1 MVRFSYYFGK
11 NADTGVSM
19 TNADIEKII
28 IETLLELQAGSE
40 EPGCEITP
48 KTAPL
53 IDLGFF
59 DSLLA
64 IETTIALEEKLGCS
78 CGEGS
83 VFKQKGTKQPLTIS
97 EIALQL
103 AQISKVAV

>member
-1 MVRFSYYFGK
+1 M
-11 NADTGVSM
+11 GVNM
-19 TNADIEKII
+19 TNTDIEKII

-40 EPGCEITP
+40 EPACEITP
-48 KTAPL
+48 RTAPL
-53 IDLGFF
+53 VELGFF

-83 VFKQKGTKQPLTIS
+83 VFKQKGTEHPLTIA
-97 EIALQL
+97 EVALQL
-103 AQISKVAV
+103 AQMSKAGV

>member
-1 MVRFSYYFGK
+1 
-11 NADTGVSM
+11 M
-19 TNADIEKII
+19 TNTDIEKII

-53 IDLGFF
+53 VELEFF

-64 IETTIALEEKLGCS
+64 IETTTALEEKLGCS
-78 CGEGS
+78 CGEDS
-83 VFKQKGTKQPLTIS
+83 VFKQKGTEHPLTIA
-97 EIALQL
+97 EVALLL
-103 AQISKVAV
+103 AHMSKVAV

>member
-1 MVRFSYYFGK
+1 
-11 NADTGVSM
+11 M
-19 TNADIEKII
+19 TKTDIEKII

-40 EPGCEITP
+40 DPAYEITP
-48 KTAPL
+48 KTTPL
-53 IDLGFF
+53 VELGFF

-83 VFKQKGTKQPLTIS
+83 VFKQKGTEQSLTIS

-103 AQISKVAV
+103 SQISKAAV